1 MFASVEKKLKFL
13 NDKKYRDNRL
23 KEPLDVTERL
33 KDASVGSETALLFKI
48 ACDREQ
54 PVLYDDDLFGFNR
67 LHAILPNDQHEDK
80 IPGANC
86 FSGNMTFDYKRF
98 IAGGIN
104 GLRKRIDN
112 NYDKNPQGK
121 EMYDCM
127 RMCFDSMERIVKD
140 YQINAEKTGNFEL
153 AKALKQVPLN
163 GARDYYEACICVK
176 FLSFVM
182 RLGGIDHVTLGRF
195 DQYMKPYFDQS
206 VNNGQTLDELLEIT
220 ELFFIAMNI
229 DTDIFHGIQKGD
241 NGQSMVLGGIDISG
255 NDIFSDLSEICLKA
269 SQELKLI
276 DPKINLRVNKNT
288 PLSFY
293 ERGTQLTKQG
303 LGFPQY
309 SNDDVII
316 PFMESLGYEHED
328 AVDYAVAACWE
339 VIPSGCGADIPNSE
353 TMNFPLMVEK
363 AINGYL
369 LQANTFEDL
378 LEGVKEE
385 IIKEA
390 NRMMKWRSSVDYMPH
405 ALVSAFVYPC
415 IERGLDH
422 FYGGAKYHNYGIH
435 GAGISVA
442 ADSLAAVK
450 LKVFMEKS
458 ISKETLM
465 EALNRDYE
473 GYESLRKEL
482 ASCPKMG
489 NNDNFV
495 DDIASILMDAFAEAV
510 NNKPNGKHGVYRAGT
525 GSAMEYILSAERVG
539 ATPDGRKAK
548 QPYASSFSP
557 SIEARIHGPLSAV
570 QTFTKYDLK
579 KIANGGPFTIELH
592 DTVFRNPEGEKKVA
606 MLVKTFI
613 DLGGHQIQLNAINR
627 DILLDAQKNPDN
639 YPNLIVRVW
648 GWSGYFC
655 ELETKYQNHIISR
668 CEFTF

>member
-1 MFASVEKKLKFL
+1 MFKSVEKKLAFL
-13 NDKKYRDNRL
+13 NDKSYRKKRL
-23 KEPLDVTERL
+23 QEPLDVTERL
-33 KDASVGSETALLFKI
+33 KDATVGSETALLFKI
-48 ACDREQ
+48 ACDREK

-67 LHAILPNDQHEDK
+67 LHAILPVDQHEDK

-86 FSGNMTFDYKRF
+86 FSGNMTFDYERF
-98 IAGGIN
+98 IAGGVN
-104 GLRKRIDN
+104 GLRKRVNDN
-112 NYDKNPQGK
+112 YNKNPQGK

-127 RMCFDSMERIVKD
+127 LMCFDSMERIIED
-140 YQINAEKTGNFEL
+140 YQVEAVRTGNIQL
-153 AKALKQVPLN
+153 ADALKQVPLN
-163 GARDYYEACICVK
+163 GARNYYEALICVK
-176 FLSFVM
+176 FVSFVM
-182 RLGGIDHVTLGRF
+182 RLGAIDHVTLGRF
-195 DQYMKPYFDQS
+195 DQYMKPYFDKS
-206 VNNGQTLDELLEIT
+206 IAEGETLSDILELT
-220 ELFFIAMNI
+220 ELFFISMNI

-241 NGQSMVLGGIDISG
+241 NGQSMVLGGIDING
-255 NDIFSDLSEICLKA
+255 QNIFSDLSEICLQA
-269 SQELKLI
+269 SEELKLI
-276 DPKINLRVNKNT
+276 DPKINLRVDKNT

-293 ERGTQLTKQG
+293 ERGTRLTKQG

-328 AVDYAVAACWE
+328 AVNYAVAACWE

-353 TMNFPLMVEK
+353 TMNFPLMIEK
-363 AINGYL
+363 AIHNYL
-369 LQANTFEDL
+369 LSSNTFEDFV
-378 LEGVKEE
+378 EGVKKE
-385 IIKEA
+385 IVKES
-390 NRMMKWRSSVDYMPH
+390 NRLMEWRSNVDYMPH

-442 ADSLAAVK
+442 ADSLAAIK
-450 LKVFMEKS
+450 LKVYEEKS
-458 ISKETLM
+458 ISKETLID
-465 EALNRDYE
+465 ALEKDYD
-473 GYESLRKEL
+473 GYEALRKEL

-489 NNDNFV
+489 NNDNYV
-495 DDIASILMDAFAEAV
+495 DDLAGILMDTFAKSV
-510 NNKPNGKHGVYRAGT
+510 NGKPNGKNGVYRAGT

-557 SIEARIHGPLSAV
+557 SIEAKIHGPLSAV
-570 QTFTKYDLK
+570 QSFTKYDLSN
-579 KIANGGPFTIELH
+579 IANGGPFTIELH
-592 DTVFRNPEGEKKVA
+592 DTVFRNIEGEKKVA

-627 DILLDAQKNPDN
+627 DVLLAAQKNPEM